1 MNEETKKDENQNV
14 ETVTEA
20 VDENTQ
26 PVPEPAAAPSEV
38 PSVDTPEVSSTPVNE
53 EVVAPVQ
60 DLTPEPPQPV
70 ADVQQITPPGV
81 ENTAEVVPE
90 EKPKK
95 KGKKGL
101 IICLVIILIAVCAC
115 GYFMMHI
122 RDPKYVF
129 ETAIKDVRA
138 DLKVEDTLEKYKNKF
153 KGEATLQL
161 TSSNQEIKSLGLDK
175 KQTITYGFDR
185 SKKTLEAG
193 ISAKEKTGVVLF
205 VKNNKPYMYLVS
217 TGKTYSLGEAVD
229 GLDEIFDSIDQVSSD
244 DIIYL
249 VDKALE
255 IIDTKIDK
263 KDLSKSSVTETINNK
278 KIKLTKNTYTL
289 NKAEKIE
296 VATAILEGFKK
307 DEKAKTIINKYY
319 KMSGSNETIDNEK
332 IDEKDFDDS
341 PASISIYTSGLFNKF
356 AGLSVYAEESETVYT
371 YDDIAAPTQKAKTT
385 KEEITYV
392 KSGDNFVI
400 RQTTDGK
407 DEYSITGVKNGKTI
421 DATLTSEDLT
431 GTFKVRSF
439 EKTNVDFD
447 YTLTGKT
454 TGDKTETVSGTITC
468 TGTVDNLTAKVSVK
482 YDKYDVTVNL
492 TNKLTTDGE
501 VANYTESTTEIT
513 EKDLNTIMTEL
524 EGTYVGTLYNL
535 YSTLYS
541 PRNTV
546 DTTGYNY

>member
-1 MNEETKKDENQNV
+1 MNEETKNDENQNV

-38 PSVDTPEVSSTPVNE
+38 PSVDSPEVSSTPVNE

-278 KIKLTKNTYTL
+278 KVKLTKNTYTL

-447 YTLTGKT
+447 FTLTGKT

-501 VANYTESTTEIT
+501 VANYTESTTQIT
-513 EKDLNTIMTEL
+513 ENDLNTVMTEL
-524 EGTYVGTLYNL
+524 DGTYIGALYKL

-541 PRNTV
+541 SVN
-546 DTTGYNY
+546 TTGYNY

>member
-1 MNEETKKDENQNV
+1 MNEETKNDENQNV

-278 KIKLTKNTYTL
+278 KVKLTKNTYTL

-447 YTLTGKT
+447 FTLTGKT
-454 TGDKTETVSGTITC
+454 TGDKKETVSGTITC

-501 VANYTESTTEIT
+501 VANYTESTTQIT
-513 EKDLNTIMTEL
+513 ENDLNTVMTEL
-524 EGTYVGTLYNL
+524 DGTYVGALYNL

-541 PRNTV
+541 SVN
-546 DTTGYNY
+546 TTGYNY